1 MSPRIEP
8 ANAPYPP
15 SVARTLAQL
24 KTPGDQ
30 PLSLFRTL
38 ARDERLFARF
48 TGGGLLDP
56 GHLSLREREIVIHRV
71 CALNGCGYEW
81 GVHAAIFA
89 AHVGLDAERLAAT
102 TASGID
108 PCWSPREALLI
119 DFCDAVNARA
129 DIDDALWTRLAE
141 AFSEEARIELMM
153 LAGFYRTVSLL
164 ANGLRLEPEH
174 FAAPF
179 PGAPSPARDTLSRT
193 RHG

>member
-8 ANAPYPP
+8 ARAPYPP
-15 SVARTLAQL
+15 AVASTLEQL
-24 KTPGDQ
+24 KTPGEQ

-56 GHLSLREREIVIHRV
+56 GHLTLREREIVIHRT

-89 AHVGLDAERLAAT
+89 GAAGLDAEQLAAT
-102 TASGID
+102 AAPGIA
-108 PCWSPREALLI
+108 PCWGPREALLI
-119 DFCDAVNARA
+119 AFCDAVHARA
-129 DIDDALWTRLAE
+129 EIEDTLWARLADAL
-141 AFSEEARIELMM
+141 SEEARIELMM

-164 ANGLRLEPEH
+164 ANGLRLEPEP
-174 FAAPF
+174 FAAPPPF
-179 PGAPSPARDTLSRT
+179 
-193 RHG
+193 

>member
-8 ANAPYPP
+8 ASAPYPP
-15 SVARTLAQL
+15 VVAKTLEHL
-24 KTPGDQ
+24 KTPGEQ

-38 ARDERLFARF
+38 ARDERLFGRF
-48 TGGGLLDP
+48 TAGGLLDP
-56 GHLSLREREIVIHRV
+56 GHLALRDREIVIHRI

-81 GVHAAIFA
+81 GVHAAMFA
-89 AHVGLDAERLAAT
+89 KAAGLDSTELVATAAPGV
-102 TASGID
+102 AA
-108 PCWSPREALLI
+108 CWGPREALLI
-119 DFCDAVNARA
+119 AFCDAVNARA

-164 ANGLRLEPEH
+164 ANGLRLAPEP

-179 PGAPSPARDTLSRT
+179 PPRP
-193 RHG
+193 

>member
-8 ANAPYPP
+8 AQVPYPP
-15 SVARTLAQL
+15 VVARTLDQL

-38 ARDERLFARF
+38 ARDERLFSRF

-56 GHLSLREREIVIHRV
+56 GHLPLRDREIVIHRT

-89 AHVGLDAERLAAT
+89 EAAGLDTEHLAAT
-102 TASGID
+102 LAPGVAA
-108 PCWSPREALLI
+108 CWNEREAVLI
-119 DFCDAVNARA
+119 EFCDAVHARA
-129 DIDDALWTRLAE
+129 DIDDGLWLRLGT

-164 ANGLRLEPEH
+164 ANGLRLKSEA

-179 PGAPSPARDTLSRT
+179 PG
-193 RHG
+193 

>member
-8 ANAPYPP
+8 AQVPYPP
-15 SVARTLAQL
+15 AVARTLALL

-38 ARDERLFARF
+38 ARDERLFSRF
-48 TGGGLLDP
+48 TGAGLLDP
-56 GHLSLREREIVIHRV
+56 GHLSLNDREIVIHRT

-89 AHVGLDAERLAAT
+89 TAAGLDAEHLTA
-102 TASGID
+102 TASPGVAA
-108 PCWSPREALLI
+108 CWNARQALLI
-119 DFCDAVNARA
+119 EFCDAVHERA
-129 DIDDALWTRLAE
+129 DIGDALWARLGA
-141 AFSEEARIELMM
+141 AFSEHARIELMM

-164 ANGLRLEPEH
+164 ANALRLEPEP

-179 PGAPSPARDTLSRT
+179 PR
-193 RHG
+193 

>member
-1 MSPRIEP
+1 MSPKTASRIEP
-8 ANAPYPP
+8 AQVPYPP
-15 SVARTLAQL
+15 SVARTLEQL
-24 KTPGDQ
+24 RTPGDQ

-56 GHLSLREREIVIHRV
+56 GHLTLREREIVIHRV

-89 AHVGLDAERLAAT
+89 DHVGFDAEQLAAT
-102 TASGID
+102 TASGIS

-119 DFCDAVNARA
+119 GFCDAVNARA

-164 ANGLRLEPEH
+164 ANGLRLEPED

-179 PGAPSPARDTLSRT
+179 PR
-193 RHG
+193 

>member
-1 MSPRIEP
+1 MSPRITP
-8 ANAPYPP
+8 AQPPYP
-15 SVARTLAQL
+15 STVARTLDQL
-24 KTPGDQ
+24 RTPGDQ

-56 GHLSLREREIVIHRV
+56 GHLSLREREIVIHRT

-89 AHVGLDAERLAAT
+89 EAAGLDAEQLAAT
-102 TASGID
+102 TAPGIAA
-108 PCWSPREALLI
+108 CWGPREALLI
-119 DFCDAVNARA
+119 AFCDAVHARA
-129 DIDDALWTRLAE
+129 DLDDALWARLAE

-164 ANGLRLEPEH
+164 ANGLRLAPEP

-179 PGAPSPARDTLSRT
+179 PP
-193 RHG
+193 

>member
-1 MSPRIEP
+1 MSPRIAP
-8 ANAPYPP
+8 ASAPYPP
-15 SVARTLAQL
+15 AIARTLDQL
-24 KTPGDQ
+24 KTPGEQ

-38 ARDERLFARF
+38 ARDARLFARF

-56 GHLSLREREIVIHRV
+56 GHLTLGEREIVVHRT
-71 CALNGCGYEW
+71 CALNGCPYEW

-89 AHVGLDAERLAAT
+89 DAAGLDAERLAAT
-102 TASGID
+102 VASGIA

-119 DFCDAVNARA
+119 AFCDAVNTRA
-129 DIDDALWTRLAE
+129 DIDDVLWNRLAD

-164 ANGLRLEPEH
+164 ANGLRLAPED

-179 PGAPSPARDTLSRT
+179 PA
-193 RHG
+193 

>member
-8 ANAPYPP
+8 AQAPYPP
-15 SVARTLAQL
+15 VVARTLDQL
-24 KTPGDQ
+24 KTPGEQ

-38 ARDERLFARF
+38 ARDERLFGRF

-56 GHLSLREREIVIHRV
+56 GHLSLREREIVIHRT

-89 AHVGLDAERLAAT
+89 GAAGLAPEQLTAT
-102 TASGID
+102 TAPGIAL
-108 PCWSPREALLI
+108 CWAPREALLI
-119 DFCDAVNARA
+119 AFCDAVHAQA
-129 DIDDALWTRLAE
+129 DIDDALWSRLAE
-141 AFSEEARIELMM
+141 AFTEEARIELMM

-164 ANGLRLEPEH
+164 ANGLRLTPEA

-179 PGAPSPARDTLSRT
+179 PT
-193 RHG
+193 

>member
-8 ANAPYPP
+8 AKAPYPP
-15 SVARTLAQL
+15 SVAATLEQL

-56 GHLSLREREIVIHRV
+56 GHLTLREREIVIHRV
-71 CALNGCGYEW
+71 CALNGAAYEW
-81 GVHAAIFA
+81 GVHAALFA
-89 AHVGLDAERLAAT
+89 GAAGLDAEQLAAT
-102 TASGID
+102 TVSEIAA
-108 PCWSPREALLI
+108 CWSPREALLI
-119 DFCDAVNARA
+119 GFCDAVNVRA
-129 DIDDALWTRLAE
+129 DIDDALWVRLAE

-164 ANGLRLEPEH
+164 VNGLRLEPEG
-174 FAAPF
+174 FAARP
-179 PGAPSPARDTLSRT
+179 PGA
-193 RHG
+193 G

>member
-1 MSPRIEP
+1 MSPRIAP
-8 ANAPYPP
+8 AQAPYPS
-15 SVARTLAQL
+15 SVARTLERL

-71 CALNGCGYEW
+71 CALNGAAYEW

-89 AHVGLDAERLAAT
+89 GPAGLDAEQLAAT
-102 TASGID
+102 TTPGVA
-108 PCWSPREALLI
+108 PCWDPRAALLI
-119 DFCDAVNARA
+119 AFCDAVNARA

-141 AFSEEARIELMM
+141 TFSEEARIELM
-153 LAGFYRTVSLL
+153 
-164 ANGLRLEPEH
+164 H
-174 FAAPF
+174 K
-179 PGAPSPARDTLSRT
+179 
-193 RHG
+193 